1 MIRRV
6 TIFQPSK
13 NPMQSGRGKTRI
25 IGKPWV
31 LTYNLETKRAPE
43 PVMGWVSSAD
53 TLNQVTL
60 RFDTAEQAVA
70 YAQAQGW
77 DYDVLPARTR
87 TLTGRTYL
95 DNFLRPTS
103 PTRVDTDSQ

>member
-13 NPMQSGRGKTRI
+13 NPMQSGRGKSRV

-31 LTYNLETKRAPE
+31 LTYDLESKRSPE
-43 PVMGWVSSAD
+43 QVMGWVSSAD

-70 YAQAQGW
+70 YAQTQGW
-77 DYDVLPARTR
+77 DYDVLPVRTR
-87 TLTGRTYL
+87 VLKGRTYL
-95 DNFLRPTS
+95 DNFLRPAAMAE
-103 PTRVDTDSQ
+103 VETDQ